1 MAKVKATVNGA
12 VSLVNA
18 IANKKGATLGI
29 SLKVEVVMETSKGKG
44 ITIQSENKSLSS
56 RLINKTI
63 EKIVSKK
70 DLEKNKIAITLN
82 SEIPTGY
89 GLKSSSAISSA
100 IALACAKI
108 FKPKWTD
115 KQILLAGVDAKI
127 FKPKWT
133 DKQILLAG
141 VDASIE
147 SKVSITGAYDDACS
161 CYYGG
166 FNVTDNAKRNR
177 IQFQK
182 IPSNLTAVIF
192 IPKNRK
198 RGKLKNLKIL
208 SPIFNNAWELAKE
221 KKYWQSMTINGLA
234 TAAILDSDPKIIV
247 SLMEKGALGA
257 SISGNG
263 PSIAA
268 IVKKENIEN
277 IKKIFESLE
286 GRIIISKINNKKAE
300 VHEL

>member
-1 MAKVKATVNGA
+1 MVKVKATVHGA
-12 VSLVNA
+12 VSIVSA

-29 SLKVEVVMETSKGKG
+29 ELKVQVTIETSEGKG
-44 ITIQSENKSLSS
+44 IEIQSENRSLSS

-70 DLEKNKIAITLN
+70 YLEKNKMLITID

-108 FKPKWTD
+108 FKPKLTD
-115 KQILLAGVDAKI
+115 KQILV
-127 FKPKWT
+127 
-133 DKQILLAG
+133 AG

-166 FNVTDNAKRNR
+166 FNVTDNGKRKR
-177 IQFQK
+177 IHFER
-182 IPSNLTAVIF
+182 IPSNLIAVIF

-198 RGKLKNLKIL
+198 RGNLKKLKIL
-208 SPIFNNAWELAKE
+208 SSIFNNAWELAKE
-221 KKYWQSMTINGLA
+221 KKYWESMTINGLA
-234 TAAILDSDPKIIV
+234 TSAILNSDPKIIID
-247 SLMEKGALGA
+247 LIEKGALAA
-257 SISGNG
+257 SVSGNG

-268 IVKKENIEN
+268 IVKKDNLSN
-277 IKKIFESLE
+277 IKKIFEALE
-286 GRIIISKINNKKAE
+286 GNIIVSKVNNKKAE

>member
-1 MAKVKATVNGA
+1 MAKVKATIHGA
-12 VSLVNA
+12 VSLVSA

-29 SLKVEVVMETSKGKG
+29 SLKVEAIVETSEGKG
-44 ITIQSENKSLSS
+44 IIIQSENKSLSS

-70 DLEKNKIAITLN
+70 DLEKNKIIITLT

-89 GLKSSSAISSA
+89 GLKSSSAISSVV
-100 IALACAKI
+100 ALACAKI

-115 KQILLAGVDAKI
+115 HQILLAGV
-127 FKPKWT
+127 
-133 DKQILLAG
+133 Q
-141 VDASIE
+141 ASIE

-166 FNVTDNAKRNR
+166 FNVTDNGKRSR
-177 IQFQK
+177 IQFEK
-182 IPSNLTAVIF
+182 VPTNLIAVIF

-198 RGKLKNLKIL
+198 RGNLKKLKIL
-208 SPIFNNAWELAKE
+208 SAIFNNAWELAKE
-221 KKYWQSMTINGLA
+221 KKYWEAMTINGLA
-234 TAAILDSDPKIIV
+234 TSSILNSDPKIIV
-247 SLMEKGALGA
+247 DLIERGALGA
-257 SISGNG
+257 SVSGNG

-268 IVKKENIEN
+268 IVKKENESN
-277 IKKIFESLE
+277 VKKIFAALE
-286 GRIIISKINNKKAE
+286 GSIIVSKINNKKAE

>member
-1 MAKVKATVNGA
+1 MAKAKATVHGA

-18 IANKKGATLGI
+18 IANQKGATLGI
-29 SLKVEVVMETSKGKG
+29 ELKVEATVETSPGKG

-70 DLEKNKIAITLN
+70 DLEQNKISITLD

-100 IALACAKI
+100 IAMACAKI
-108 FKPKWTD
+108 FKPKLTD
-115 KQILLAGVDAKI
+115 Q
-127 FKPKWT
+127 
-133 DKQILLAG
+133 QILLAG

-166 FNVTDNAKRNR
+166 FNVTDNAKKKR
-177 IQFQK
+177 IQFEK
-182 IPSNLTAVIF
+182 GPSNLIAVIF

-198 RGKLKNLKIL
+198 RGNLKKLKNL
-208 SPIFNNAWELAKE
+208 SSVFENAWELARKAN
-221 KKYWQSMTINGLA
+221 YWDAMIINGLA
-234 TAAILDSDPKIIV
+234 TASILNSDAKIITD
-247 SLMEKGALGA
+247 LIEKGALGE
-257 SISGNG
+257 SVSGNG

-268 IVKKENIEN
+268 IVKKENESA
-277 IKKIFESLE
+277 IKKVFSSLE
-286 GRIIISKINNKKAE
+286 GSIIISKINNKKAE
-300 VHEL
+300 VHEV

>member
-1 MAKVKATVNGA
+1 MAKVKATIHGA
-12 VSLVNA
+12 VSLVSA

-29 SLKVEVVMETSKGKG
+29 SLKVEAIVETSEGKG
-44 ITIQSENKSLSS
+44 IIIQSENKSLSS

-70 DLEKNKIAITLN
+70 DLEKNKIIITLT

-89 GLKSSSAISSA
+89 GLKSSSAISSVV
-100 IALACAKI
+100 ALACAKI

-115 KQILLAGVDAKI
+115 HQILLAGV
-127 FKPKWT
+127 
-133 DKQILLAG
+133 Q
-141 VDASIE
+141 ASIE

-166 FNVTDNAKRNR
+166 FNVTDNGKRNR
-177 IQFQK
+177 IQFEK
-182 IPSNLTAVIF
+182 VPTNLIAIIF

-198 RGKLKNLKIL
+198 RGNLKKLKIL
-208 SPIFNNAWELAKE
+208 SAIFNNAWELAKE
-221 KKYWQSMTINGLA
+221 GKYWESMTINGLA
-234 TAAILDSDPKIIV
+234 TSSILNSDPKIIID
-247 SLMEKGALGA
+247 LIEKGALGA
-257 SISGNG
+257 SVSGNG

-268 IVKKENIEN
+268 IIKKENESN
-277 IKKIFESLE
+277 VKKIFAALE
-286 GRIIISKINNKKAE
+286 GSIIVSKINNKKAE

>member
-1 MAKVKATVNGA
+1 MAKVKATIHGA
-12 VSLVNA
+12 VSLVSA

-29 SLKVEVVMETSKGKG
+29 SLKVEATIETSEGKG
-44 ITIQSENKSLSS
+44 IIIQSENKSLSS

-70 DLEKNKIAITLN
+70 DLEKNKITITLT

-89 GLKSSSAISSA
+89 GLKSSSAISSV

-108 FKPKWTD
+108 FKPKLTD
-115 KQILLAGVDAKI
+115 QQILLAGVE
-127 FKPKWT
+127 
-133 DKQILLAG
+133 
-141 VDASIE
+141 ASIE

-166 FNVTDNAKRNR
+166 FNVTDNGKRNR
-177 IQFQK
+177 IHFEK
-182 IPSNLTAVIF
+182 APSNLIAVIF

-198 RGKLKNLKIL
+198 RGNLKKLKIL
-208 SPIFNNAWELAKE
+208 SPIFNNAWELAKG
-221 KKYWQSMTINGLA
+221 KKYWESMTINGLA
-234 TAAILDSDPKIIV
+234 TSSILNSDPKIIID
-247 SLMEKGALGA
+247 LIEKGALAA
-257 SISGNG
+257 SVSGNG

-268 IVKKENIEN
+268 IVKKENESN
-277 IKKIFESLE
+277 VKKIFSNLE
-286 GRIIISKINNKKAE
+286 GTIIVSKINNKKAE